1 MLPAERNERLV
12 RRVGLAICILM
23 AIYIIVWLVRFVGG
37 NFHKALEQRNVPT
50 EDGAA
55 RVMETG

>member
-23 AIYIIVWLVRFVGG
+23 AIYIIVWLVRFVSG
-37 NFHKALEQRNVPT
+37 NFHKALEQRNVPM